1 MAWTSPCVQPEHTL
15 IGPEEAG
22 MTLKALTFDT
32 GGTILDWH
40 RGISG
45 AFAAAG
51 AAHSLKAD
59 WAAITNEYRR
69 RSLKGIVGAEHP
81 DYNFD
86 DVHRTKLDEVIA
98 EFKLD
103 ALTVADRDA
112 IWRTWHALDA
122 WPDFPAAAARIRR
135 RYVVASFTLL
145 TTSLVVDVSKKNG
158 IDWDV
163 IISCEM
169 IRVYKT
175 RPEAYRTAAKWLA
188 LEPAEIMMVACHN
201 FDLDAARA
209 CGYQTAF
216 VRRPDEWGAAGPPDP
231 KPNSACTIV
240 VDGFAELADRLG
252 A

>member
-1 MAWTSPCVQPEHTL
+1 MLV
-15 IGPEEAG
+15 
-22 MTLKALTFDT
+22 KALTFDT

-40 RGISG
+40 RGISS

-51 AAHSLKAD
+51 TAHGLKAD
-59 WAAITNEYRR
+59 WAAVTNEYRR
-69 RSLKGIVGAEHP
+69 RSLKGIVNAQHP
-81 DYNFD
+81 AYNFD
-86 DVHRTKLDEVIA
+86 DVHRSTLDEIIA
-98 EFKLD
+98 EFRLD
-103 ALTVADRDA
+103 ALTPADRDA

-122 WPDFPAAAARIRR
+122 WPDFAAAAARLRR

-169 IRVYKT
+169 IGIYKT
-175 RPEAYRTAAKWLA
+175 RPEAYRTAARWLA
-188 LEPAEIMMVACHN
+188 LDPREIMMVACHN

-209 CGYQTAF
+209 CGFQTAF

-231 KPNSACTIV
+231 NPHPGCTLV
-240 VDGFAELADRLG
+240 VDDFAELATALG